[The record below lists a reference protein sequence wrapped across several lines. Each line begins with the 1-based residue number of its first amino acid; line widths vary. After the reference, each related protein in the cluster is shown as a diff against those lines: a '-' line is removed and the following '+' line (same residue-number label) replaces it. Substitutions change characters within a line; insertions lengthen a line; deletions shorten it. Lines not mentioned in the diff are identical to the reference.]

1 MLDSNCCELKEKK
14 KIKDKKKK
22 NKTIFFKFKLF
33 ILLLHTFFLQFF
45 IVFNIWIKIR
55 RDSILSLVDPDW

>member
-22 NKTIFFKFKLF
+22 KQNDFF
-33 ILLLHTFFLQFF
+33 Q
-45 IVFNIWIKIR
+45 V
-55 RDSILSLVDPDW
+55 